1 MAIDLAEEDP
11 CNSALPSWPRGHKAT
26 IDNLKR
32 DASTLAFSGTLKP
45 MMADKEKDVVKR
57 KKKRRRDKEATC
69 ATFIDLTKQAM
80 QVQKN
85 EADANLLAEES
96 QIMLVDLSL
105 MGAGTKAWLEK
116 KRTIIF
122 QHDVWSFSRIFL
134 LRMKLLLFNTIRY

>member
-1 MAIDLAEEDP
+1 
-11 CNSALPSWPRGHKAT
+11 
-26 IDNLKR
+26 
-32 DASTLAFSGTLKP
+32 

-57 KKKRRRDKEATC
+57 KEKRRRDKEATC
-69 ATFIDLTKQAM
+69 ATFIDLTKQSM

-85 EADANLLAEES
+85 EANANLLTEES

-122 QHDVWSFSRIFL
+122 QRDVWSFSRIFL